1 MRKGFFR
8 IVSIM
13 LCLLLMPWGQVLAEA
28 APEGDLAWLMGLY
41 GFTLPEAYAKALQTQ
56 LSQTFD
62 CGDVQI
68 TLTEVLYD
76 GQWLYT
82 AATAVPTQPDK
93 AIILP
98 GSAELEDLMA
108 GGYGEGLRD
117 DSRSFQDAALADGK
131 ELISVFLYPSEFD
144 DAPYFFLD
152 HRQDAGDQSTLFSGA
167 PVMWQEEE
175 RTIHLTAQLTHIF
188 LSCDSEPRS
197 ETFTF
202 PVDIRRVGAVDSK
215 LYRAAPEDGLPFE
228 ALQLVQTPL
237 TTYAIP
243 QWKTPDVE
251 GSEFALLDPAQTPYD
266 RGAPPDTTTFDLP
279 SLPDTIAVAFQPYDE
294 DAPKTIVVFSA
305 VENP

>member
-8 IVSIM
+8 TVSIM

-56 LSQTFD
+56 PSQTFD

-82 AATAVPTQPDK
+82 AAAAVPTQPDK

-117 DSRSFQDAALADGK
+117 DPRSFQDAAMEDGK
-131 ELISVFLYPSEFD
+131 ELISVFLCPTEFD
-144 DAPYFFLD
+144 NAPYFFLD

-175 RTIHLTAQLTHIF
+175 RTIHLTVQLNHIF
-188 LSCDSEPRS
+188 LSGDSEPWS

-202 PVDIRRVGAVDSK
+202 PVDVRRTGTMESK
-215 LYRAAPEDGLPFE
+215 LYQADPEAHSPLE
-228 ALQLVQTPL
+228 SLRLIRTPL

-243 QWKTPDVE
+243 QWKNPADE
-251 GSEFALLDPAQTPYD
+251 GSDFDLLNPAQEPYG
-266 RGAPPDTTTFDLP
+266 RGTPPDTATFDLP
-279 SLPDTIAVAFQPYDE
+279 SLPDTIAVDFHLYDE